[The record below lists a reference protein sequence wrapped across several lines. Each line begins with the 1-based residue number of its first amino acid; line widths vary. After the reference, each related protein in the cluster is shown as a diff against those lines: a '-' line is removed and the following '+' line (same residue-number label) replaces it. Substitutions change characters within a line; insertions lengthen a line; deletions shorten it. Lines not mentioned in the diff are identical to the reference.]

1 MRILLFSLIQET
13 WGIGAATFTSYLYQ
27 SLKKEGHD
35 PMIFRV
41 GAKRR
46 KKITFAFGIPAM
58 AISLQEAQAL
68 ASTFPSLI
76 TYANVKVRGHETFSL
91 MRGGVPLVFH
101 DHNEATEDQ
110 LNAMRKYQRVVV
122 IRKPMRTWLAERGV
136 KATFIPH
143 PYVPYSGDRTSD
155 YLHVRARS
163 IAFLNFRKHQEIIAQ
178 ANVLVPDQPC
188 IMHGKVN
195 RMFIHYKL
203 SKIEPSWE
211 DHYQGA
217 FADKPGESIRLFATC
232 DFAVNLT
239 KLKEDGDGTE
249 YSMLEAWDAGVPLVV
264 HRGWI
269 LTGEDEIRENQTALA
284 IENAEELAAL
294 LRDGV
299 SYGLRRRLVKNGK
312 RQIKLHLPKTV
323 VPQYLSALGI

>member
-1 MRILLFSLIQET
+1 MKILLFSLIQET

-35 PMIFRV
+35 PMIFKV

-46 KKITFAFGIPAM
+46 KNITFAFGIPAM
-58 AISLQEAQAL
+58 TIPLQEAQAL
-68 ASTFPSLI
+68 ATAHPSLI
-76 TYANVKVRGHETFSL
+76 TYANVKTRGPEAYAL
-91 MRGGVPLVFH
+91 MRSCPLVFH
-101 DHNEATEDQ
+101 DHNEATTDQ
-110 LNAMRKYQRVVV
+110 LDAMRKYQRVIV
-122 IRKPMRTWLAERGV
+122 IRKPMRAWLAERGV

-143 PYVPYSGDRTSD
+143 PYVPYDGDRESKHP
-155 YLHVRARS
+155 HVRARS
-163 IAFLNFRKHQEIIAQ
+163 IAFLNFRKHQEIISQ

-195 RMFIHYKL
+195 RMFVHFKL
-203 SKIEPSWE
+203 SKMVPTWK

-217 FADKPGESIRLFATC
+217 FADKPGESIRLFAKC
-232 DFAVNLT
+232 ELAVNLT

-269 LTGEDEIRENQTALA
+269 LTGKDEIQEGKTALA
-284 IENAEELAAL
+284 VESAEELATL

-299 SYGLRRRLVKNGK
+299 SNYVRRRLIKNGK
-312 RQIKLHLPKTV
+312 RQIKLHLPSVV